1 MSKAA
6 HVLGGCDLMLDSN
19 PECLELSVS
28 LVDVPELCPKDPKK
42 VSPCISHPREEFLCI
57 KQKQTQALA

>member
-1 MSKAA
+1 
-6 HVLGGCDLMLDSN
+6 MLDSN